1 MHAAHRG
8 RRRVVHHRA
17 RRDVQ
22 AGPPMIHRPFEAP
35 LSLGAPG
42 VYMAVDRIVGIC
54 VTVFDVLLLE
64 KAPGTCF
71 GGKGGGALGGSQS
84 KSGGDLTNMKQA
96 EH

>member
-1 MHAAHRG
+1 
-8 RRRVVHHRA
+8 
-17 RRDVQ
+17 
-22 AGPPMIHRPFEAP
+22 MIHRPFEAP